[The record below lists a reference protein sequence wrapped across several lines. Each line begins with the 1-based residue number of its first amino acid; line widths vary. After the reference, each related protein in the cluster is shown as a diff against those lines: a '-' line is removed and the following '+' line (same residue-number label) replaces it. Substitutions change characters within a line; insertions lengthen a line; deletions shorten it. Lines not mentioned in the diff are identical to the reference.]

1 MKVISVF
8 IFRWIEGKLPLLLC
22 SGYELSSFG
31 YFQRGSVKEVA
42 LFVSRE
48 VIERSQ
54 KGERQTIQHK
64 EYMCHAM
71 ITPQDIGCAI
81 ITDSDYPHRVAFSLV
96 NKAVEEFT
104 KAYGTNVSQFNNDA
118 DLKLDTLEP
127 LLLKFQEPDKADQV
141 TKIQKDLDETKGV
154 LVKSIDQLLQRGE
167 RLEVLAERSQDLSFQ
182 SKAFLKQSEKLN
194 SCCILI

>member
-1 MKVISVF
+1 MKLFSVL
-8 IFRWIEGKLPLLLC
+8 IFRWVEGKLPFLLC
-22 SGYELSSFG
+22 SGFELSSFG

-64 EYMCHAM
+64 EYMCHAF
-71 ITPQDIGCAI
+71 ITPQEIGCAV
-81 ITDSDYPHRVAFSLV
+81 ITDGDYPHRVAFSLV
-96 NKAVEEFT
+96 NKAIEEFT
-104 KAYGTNVSQFNNDA
+104 KVHGSDVSQYNNDV
-118 DLKLDTLEP
+118 DLKVDALEP
-127 LLLKFQEPDKADQV
+127 LLLKFQEPEKADQV
-141 TKIQKDLDETKGV
+141 TKIQKDLDETKEV

-167 RLEVLAERSQDLSFQ
+167 RLDVLAERSQDLSFQ